1 MATQTNN
8 LLVLNSGVT
17 EKIASTDQVS
27 IDSLALTAATGNGLS
42 VTANAA
48 IGGDAAVT
56 GNQTITGTLGVTG
69 STSLTTLSTSGAAT
83 LNSAAVTNN
92 ATVGGTLGVTGAATL
107 SSTLA
112 VTGATTISNDLTL
125 SGATSDLSVGGTASV
140 TGNST
145 LSGAV
150 TAGSTLSVN
159 NTGTFGGQLTV
170 SSGGAAITGNSSIT
184 GTLGVT
190 GAADFDSTFNA
201 DGNATLG
208 GTLTVTGNIDVGGGD
223 FQVTASTGAVTMNG
237 PGALTVTGTS
247 NLDGGIAVD
256 GTNFTVS
263 GTTGALHTAGDFDVA
278 TNKFTVVAASGNTA
292 VAGTLAVT
300 GAITGSSSI
309 SGGSGAFTTTLTA
322 ADADF
327 SNTLKVGAGDAF
339 QVASTGAISTT
350 SSLGVGGAATLSS
363 TLAVTNATT
372 LSSTLGV
379 AGNVNVND
387 NFTVDA
393 ATGNVATDGTLNV
406 ALTSTLTG
414 AVSAGSTLA
423 VAGASTLTGAVTAA
437 STITAAGLITGNA
450 GAAFNGDVD
459 IVGDLTVDGDIVAK
473 NKVNLTVQDY
483 FIDLGLGNS
492 STSEQS
498 GGLTIEMARNA
509 GFTNVWS
516 NLTFTAGVTAVSAP
530 TITAAV
536 AGSAL
541 ALGDIICVIN
551 ADENSGYYIV
561 NSVAGSTITLQGVG
575 GAAIP
580 GSVPFAQNQVET
592 TATGV
597 VLAEAFKCNIGVLAM
612 ANGTSA
618 FKDASGASWPAGTFV
633 TAYAVNATAPYFS
646 GNTAWQSVG
655 QVDLQEAYNTGNSI
669 ALADGRNLI
678 VTKPAS
684 GFAAIQYQANQSSF
698 YQVAADSG
706 QSLNMAV
713 VPAAGGT
720 PQAQINFDDVRASGT
735 YDANLSAEG
744 QINLNANANLFAQSK
759 TGNVSVQSVDA
770 GSAVKSQLQLNQDGS
785 AQLQASGGALTL
797 TAGDSQNILV
807 QSDTI
812 RRADLTTG
820 ITSADGYS
828 LPFAAAIADATIVA
842 VTSSGFQAADPTNA
856 PNIMG
861 ATLGSAGAGANA
873 NVAMQHGALVAITK
887 TGVVSIGQVVYL
899 AANGQISAAAPTASG
914 ATVMRVGYVAARAGQ
929 PAPIVY
935 FAPQFIAKL
944 L

>member
-27 IDSLALTAATGNGLS
+27 IDSLALTAASGTALS
-42 VTANAA
+42 VTADAS
-48 IGGDAAVT
+48 IGGDVAVS
-56 GNQTITGTLGVTG
+56 GDQTVTGTLGVTG

-83 LNSAAVTNN
+83 LNSAAVTNGV
-92 ATVGGTLGVTGAATL
+92 TVGTTLAVTGAATL

-112 VTGATTISNDLTL
+112 VTSTSTFSDDVTL
-125 SGATSDLSVGGTASV
+125 SGAGADLSVGGNATVSG
-140 TGNST
+140 TST

-150 TAGSTLSVN
+150 SAGNTLSVN
-159 NTGTFGGQLTV
+159 STGTFGGQLTV
-170 SSGGAAITGNSSIT
+170 STGGAAITGNSSIT

-190 GAADFDSTFNA
+190 GAADFDSTLNA

-208 GTLTVTGNIDVGGGD
+208 GTLTVTGNVDIGGGD

-278 TNKFTVVAASGNTA
+278 TNKFTVAASTGNTA
-292 VAGTLAVT
+292 IAGTLAVT
-300 GAITGSSSI
+300 NAGTFASSI
-309 SGGSGAFTTTLTA
+309 SADSAAITTTLSA

-327 SNTLKVGAGDAF
+327 SSTLKVGTSDAF
-339 QVASTGAISTT
+339 QVANTGNVSTT
-350 SSLGVGGAATLSS
+350 GTLAVSGGATLSS
-363 TLAVTNATT
+363 TLAVTGAAT

-379 AGNVNVND
+379 AGNLDVNS
-387 NFTVDA
+387 NFAVDA
-393 ATGNVATDGTLNV
+393 ATGNVSTDGTLSV

-473 NKVNLTVQDY
+473 NKINLTVQDY

-530 TITAAV
+530 TITAGT

-541 ALGDIICVIN
+541 ALGDIICVVN
-551 ADENSGYYIV
+551 ADENSGYYVV

-575 GAAIP
+575 GVNPP
-580 GSVPFAQNQVET
+580 GSVPFVQNQVET

-597 VLAEAFKCNIGVLAM
+597 VAAEAFKCNIGVLAM
-612 ANGTSA
+612 ANGSSN
-618 FKDASGASWPAGTFV
+618 FKDASGAAWPAGTFV

-706 QSLNMAV
+706 QSLNVGV
-713 VPAAGGT
+713 VPASGGA

-759 TGNVSVQSVDA
+759 TGNVNINAVDA
-770 GSAVKSQLQLNQDGS
+770 GSVVKSQLQLNQDGS
-785 AQLQASGGALTL
+785 AQLLASGGTLTL
-797 TAGDSQNILV
+797 TAGDAQNILV

-812 RRADLTTG
+812 RKADLAG
-820 ITSADGYS
+820 GVTSADGYS
-828 LPFAAAIADATIVA
+828 LPFAAAIADATLVA
-842 VTSSGFQAADPTNA
+842 VTASGFQAADPTNA

-887 TGVVSIGQVVYL
+887 TGAVSVGQVVYL
-899 AANGQISAAAPTASG
+899 APNGQISAAAPTASG
-914 ATVMRVGYVAARAGQ
+914 AVVMRVGYVAARAGQ